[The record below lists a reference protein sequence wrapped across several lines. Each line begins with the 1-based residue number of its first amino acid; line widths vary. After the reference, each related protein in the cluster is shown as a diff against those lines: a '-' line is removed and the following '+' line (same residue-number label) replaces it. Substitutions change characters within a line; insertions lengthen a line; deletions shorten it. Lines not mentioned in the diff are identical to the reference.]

1 MIKTPRQSIADLA
14 EQIKNNLIEDSLEFS
29 KKGGH
34 SKRSHHEKR
43 LTTITTDRDNHSQ
56 RFTVVDDVSLSF
68 VVTDR
73 ERERSR
79 NRKARPPQIAV
90 CPVSAGAASQKSTAK
105 MFCQNRSQGFNLQR
119 QQLQLQIQLQQ
130 KQHEHSN
137 NQRW

>member
-34 SKRSHHEKR
+34 SKRSQHEK
-43 LTTITTDRDNHSQ
+43 
-56 RFTVVDDVSLSF
+56 RFTVVEDVSLSF

-105 MFCQNRSQGFNLQR
+105 MFCQNHSQGFNLQR

-130 KQHEHSN
+130 KQHEHRN